1 MKQNKKLRREEE
13 LETRVLWFSLP
24 LSLTQRG
31 KVLSEQ
37 TLFAIYHPGVSCN
50 PPGRVGSGIGKT
62 YELLKVDSESH
73 KVQFSFKC
81 KPFKVL

>member
-13 LETRVLWFSLP
+13 LETGVLWFSLP

-31 KVLSEQ
+31 KVLNEQ
-37 TLFAIYHPGVSCN
+37 TLFTIYHPRVSCN
-50 PPGRVGSGIGKT
+50 PPGRVGWGIGTT

-73 KVQFSFKC
+73 QVQLSFKC
-81 KPFKVL
+81 KQFKVL